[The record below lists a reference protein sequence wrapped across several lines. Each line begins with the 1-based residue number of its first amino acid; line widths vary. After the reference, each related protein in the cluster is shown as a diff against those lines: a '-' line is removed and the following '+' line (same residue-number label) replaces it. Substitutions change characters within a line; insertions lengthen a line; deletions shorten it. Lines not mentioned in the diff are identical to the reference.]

1 MPKFKDY
8 TSTIN
13 PEGRNTITQLTDSW
27 TFLLDE
33 YRSCKHIYAMRYAAD
48 LFPPEPSDY
57 PVEVGS
63 MAEWEEKL
71 VMKVQKDQ
79 EAAAL
84 KYLTNGLA
92 YMDVPP
98 RNVQSPP
105 VVDMVSKLLFHLNH
119 ILAFGSVLIIG
130 KPGTLIA

>member
-1 MPKFKDY
+1 
-8 TSTIN
+8 
-13 PEGRNTITQLTDSW
+13 
-27 TFLLDE
+27 
-33 YRSCKHIYAMRYAAD
+33 MRYAAD

-105 VVDMVSKLLFHLNH
+105 VVDMVSKLFNLPTYF
-119 ILAFGSVLIIG
+119 IRIG
-130 KPGTLIA
+130 NFTMFDKNGTPYVPGQGEGPATT